1 MGVSEDI
8 KTIARQEREL
18 TFDRFDEDVAWA
30 LGHHLRARATAE
42 KWPVL
47 VEIWTFGRPLFLA
60 ALAGSTPDNVDWA
73 RRKRNVVE
81 RFRRSSYAVGLE
93 LQRKGV
99 TLEGRYGLAPS
110 DHAAH
115 GGGFPLSVEGAG
127 IIGSVV
133 VSGLPQREDHMAVVR
148 ASCFVQGREEAA
160 PFELEGSD

>member
-8 KTIARQEREL
+8 EAIARQESAL
-18 TFDRFDEDVAWA
+18 TFDRFDENVAWA
-30 LGHHLRARATAE
+30 LGLHLRARATAGT
-42 KWPVL
+42 WPVL
-47 VEIWTFGRPLFLA
+47 IEVWTFGRPLFLA

-81 RFRRSSYAVGLE
+81 RFRRSSYAVGLD
-93 LQRKGV
+93 LQRKV
-99 TLEGRYGLAPS
+99 ATLEGRYGLAPS

-127 IIGSVV
+127 IVGTVV

-148 ASCFVQGREEAA
+148 ALCFVQGREAA
-160 PFELEGSD
+160 PFELDGSD